1 MCLTTY
7 QYNDSSYYSYP
18 IYIYIYLDIDMLVKT
33 IFVTRNYQR

>member
-18 IYIYIYLDIDMLVKT
+18 IYIDLDIDMLVKT
-33 IFVTRNYQR
+33 IFVTRNYQK